1 MQKMWD
7 QKFKEANFL
16 YGEAPNAF
24 IEENFERLEKAQSI
38 LCLGEG
44 EGRNALFLAEQGI
57 AHVEA
62 LDASFVALSKLR
74 HYAKERYVFI
84 AIRHTLLN
92 YWKPQASL
100 YDAIVCTYLHVPKT
114 EQKILFEK
122 SLYALKEKGFFIG
135 EFFSKSQLQFKS
147 GGPKEETLLYSI
159 DDISQML
166 KTLPCTIHKLAQEII
181 MLNEGEKHQGEGSV
195 IRVILEKNS

>member
-1 MQKMWD
+1 ML
-7 QKFKEANFL
+7 F
-16 YGEAPNAF
+16 
-24 IEENFERLEKAQSI
+24 
-38 LCLGEG
+38 
-44 EGRNALFLAEQGI
+44 FLAEQGI

-92 YWKPQASL
+92 YWNPQASL

-166 KTLPCTIHKLAQEII
+166 KNTSLHHP
-181 MLNEGEKHQGEGSV
+181 
-195 IRVILEKNS
+195 

>member
-1 MQKMWD
+1 MQAVWD
-7 QKFKEANFL
+7 EKFKEADFI

-24 IEENFERLEKAQSI
+24 VQENFDRLENAQNI

-74 HYAKERYVFI
+74 RYAKERYLRITVH
-84 AIRHTLLN
+84 HTLLN
-92 YWKPQASL
+92 QWDAPTNL
-100 YDAIVCTYLHVPKT
+100 YDAIVCTYLHLPND
-114 EQKILFEK
+114 EQPLLFEK
-122 SLYALKEKGFFIG
+122 SLQALKEKGLFIA

-147 GGPKEETLLYSI
+147 GGPRDEKILY
-159 DDISQML
+159 DLHELSQIL
-166 KTLPCTIHKLAQEII
+166 KKLPCHVHKLSQEIVI
-181 MLNEGEKHQGEGSV
+181 LNEGEKHKGRGSV
-195 IRVILEKNS
+195 IRMILEKTA